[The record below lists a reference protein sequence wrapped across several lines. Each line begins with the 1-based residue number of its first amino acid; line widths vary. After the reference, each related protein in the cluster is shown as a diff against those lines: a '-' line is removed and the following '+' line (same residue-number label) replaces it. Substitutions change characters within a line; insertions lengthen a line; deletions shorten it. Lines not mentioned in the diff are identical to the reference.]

1 MNIFSYFSD
10 VQGHT
15 YALQG
20 QICKNHILRSI
31 YLIQM
36 QGKSYYLQNSQKQPS
51 ETYFTKSVSR
61 HAQ

>member
-1 MNIFSYFSD
+1 MNILNYFSD

-20 QICKNHILRSI
+20 QICKNHILRDI

-36 QGKSYYLQNSQKQPS
+36 QGKGYYLQNSQKQPS
-51 ETYFTKSVSR
+51 
-61 HAQ
+61 